1 MHLRRAKPT
10 STRTRPMKTSPSGL
24 NRIKMLVDLGTEDSL
39 ADLWSEFGLTPG
51 QAVLLLENPEPKE
64 RLCAQA

>member
-1 MHLRRAKPT
+1 
-10 STRTRPMKTSPSGL
+10 MKTSPSDL